1 MIHIDR
7 ISREKA
13 NGASVNVG
21 VHPSKVHQCGI
32 SQRTT
37 LYATVFSTCEQ
48 VEIVKLKLDKD
59 RRKILERKAKPKL
72 AEEKKAA
79 GKHKEKDVQ
88 SMDTS

>member
-1 MIHIDR
+1 MDYWR
-7 ISREKA
+7 C
-13 NGASVNVG
+13 VD
-21 VHPSKVHQCGI
+21 
-32 SQRTT
+32 
-37 LYATVFSTCEQ
+37 TVYLVQ